1 MTLAPEHL
9 AHYKSILIFL
19 VTAGVVAP
27 LFRRLKLSP
36 ILGFLAAGFCLGPY
50 GLGLLARQATVPSWE
65 PAWLSFALSA
75 LTLDNVGE
83 IAPVAEFGVVFLLFM
98 IGLELSWERLV
109 RLRGLV
115 FGFGAFQVFGCAAA
129 LAAIALALK
138 LAPAAAVILG
148 FALALSSTA
157 IVIPEL
163 ADRKRLG
170 TPAGGTIFSV
180 LLFQDLMVAP
190 LLFLVATLGTL
201 HDGIGVLLFTSV
213 LPACAGIGL
222 VVLVGRLVLRPLYSS
237 RCRGGL
243 SRILY
248 GRLSLGRDR
257 HRFFLGHDR
266 TFDGA
271 RRLHRRAAPRR
282 DRISA
287 ADRGHDRAFQ
297 RSVARPFLRLDRCES
312 RF

>member
-50 GLGLLARQATVPSWE
+50 GLGLLAQQTTAPSWE

-148 FALALSSTA
+148 FAMALSSTA

-170 TPAGGTIFSV
+170 TPAGRTIFSV

-201 HDGIGVLLFTSV
+201 HDGIGVLLLSSV

-222 VVLVGRLVLRPLYSS
+222 VVLVGRLVLRPLFH
-237 RCRGGL
+237 L
-243 SRILY
+243 V
-248 GRLSLGRDR
+248 
-257 HRFFLGHDR
+257 
-266 TFDGA
+266 
-271 RRLHRRAAPRR
+271 AA
-282 DRISA
+282 A
-287 ADRGHDRAFQ
+287 
-297 RSVARPFLRLDRCES
+297 
-312 RF
+312 